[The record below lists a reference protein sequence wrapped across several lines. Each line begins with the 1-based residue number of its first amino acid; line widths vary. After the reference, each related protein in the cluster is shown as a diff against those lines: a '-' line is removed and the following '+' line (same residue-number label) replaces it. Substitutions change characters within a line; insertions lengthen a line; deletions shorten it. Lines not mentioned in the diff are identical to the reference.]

1 MFVNEYQT
9 DMRGFIIRSI
19 AIGLLTDLFLVWF
32 IHEEIKSASI
42 ELVILICA
50 VVVPALLTVYVLSNK
65 LIIRI
70 NQDDIE
76 FIRFKKPIEYI
87 SFEGSSFEA
96 YTHVVRFKYVFT
108 SQKRYLRVY
117 DSTNQYKDYS
127 CDGLTQK
134 DFDSFFEEVT
144 GISAEKQLRVR
155 RK

>member
-9 DMRGFIIRSI
+9 DMRSFIIRSVV
-19 AIGLLTDLFLVWF
+19 IGLLADLFLVWF
-32 IHEEIKSASI
+32 IHKEIESVSI
-42 ELVILICA
+42 ELVILLCA

-76 FIRFKKPIEYI
+76 FIRFKKTVEYI

-96 YTHVVRFKYVFT
+96 YTRVVRFKYVFT

-117 DSTNQYKDYS
+117 DPTNQCKDYS

-134 DFDSFFEEVT
+134 DFDSFVSEVIS
-144 GISAEKQLRVR
+144 ISAEKQLRAR